1 MNKREYIME
10 QLDTLPESVMDKIAE
25 FIEYQQFTLQNR
37 NLDRRLIEALRKSNP
52 RVVELGADENGNI
65 IIDKNK
71 NPDIY
76 DWMVNG

>member
-65 IIDKNK
+65 IIDQNK